1 MLQTSMPGE
10 WREGLHSKQNPS
22 EKGPH
27 NLAHSRRALS
37 RKLEVTR
44 TEMTEKEW
52 GARCDSMKKRP
63 CSHNAPSAVTVG
75 ASFPLQVS
83 ATARRWGRGRQTH
96 GRIGNL
102 LEGMVRS
109 NSKDNFAIRGDGY
122 TVVAAGLEH
131 TFRLSLSRGQIPFI
145 YSTVCATRNQ
155 FAIICIP
162 RNGTNLQ
169 GIKICPVK
177 DTHTHTCTTLT
188 WKRRMNSSRVP
199 LD

>member
-63 CSHNAPSAVTVG
+63 CSHNPPSAVTVG
-75 ASFPLQVS
+75 ASPCRSVQQPGGGAGAGRLTEES
-83 ATARRWGRGRQTH
+83 AISLRVWSDPTAK
-96 GRIGNL
+96 IIL
-102 LEGMVRS
+102 LSGE
-109 NSKDNFAIRGDGY
+109 
-122 TVVAAGLEH
+122 TVTQL
-131 TFRLSLSRGQIPFI
+131 
-145 YSTVCATRNQ
+145 
-155 FAIICIP
+155 
-162 RNGTNLQ
+162 
-169 GIKICPVK
+169 
-177 DTHTHTCTTLT
+177 
-188 WKRRMNSSRVP
+188 
-199 LD
+199 